1 MKKYKKRKFKKTPQK
16 KKRNDTIV
24 RRIAISNE
32 KNDFK
37 KTTRDKKKYSS
48 INMEIS
54 NSIGVDSEN
63 LKATGLDKLSNDKIT
78 AYDTKLRASTIT
90 P

>member
-37 KTTRDKKKYSS
+37 KTTRDKKN
-48 INMEIS
+48 IVVLIW
-54 NSIGVDSEN
+54 
-63 LKATGLDKLSNDKIT
+63 KLVI
-78 AYDTKLRASTIT
+78 A
-90 P
+90 